1 MRKISWPLIVLALLI
16 TLLYWQYTSK
26 KDVTS
31 GFKDQKVL
39 TGSSESFTYEIIP
52 GHNKTW
58 GYDILSCKKLI
69 IHQPCIPAVEG
80 NDGFKTREAAENVA
94 KLVIEKMKKGE
105 MPPSIDA
112 EEMKKL
118 KAI

>member
-1 MRKISWPLIVLALLI
+1 MRKFIWPLIVLVLLI
-16 TLLYWQYTSK
+16 TLLSWQYIIK
-26 KDVTS
+26 KDVNN
-31 GFKDQKVL
+31 GVKEQKEL
-39 TGSSESFTYEIIP
+39 SESFGTLTYEIIP
-52 GHNKTW
+52 GLNNTW
-58 GYDILSCKKLI
+58 GYDILSDNKVI
-69 IHQPCIPAVEG
+69 IHQPCIPAVTG
-80 NDGFKTREAAENVA
+80 NEGFKTKEGAEKVA